1 MAWAEVEDA
10 AGTDVPETAAAEPFA
25 LIPAFFEDDGV
36 GFGDVEG
43 FAVHLGLRD
52 VPFFGEAGGD
62 GVIGEERGDVAGSA
76 VGAVGGEDAGGEGEL
91 P

>member
-10 AGTDVPETAAAEPFA
+10 AAADVPETAAAEPLAF
-25 LIPAFFEDDGV
+25 IPAFFEDDGV

-43 FAVHLGLRD
+43 FAVHFGLGD
-52 VPFFGEAGGD
+52 VPFFGETGGD
-62 GVIGEERGDVAGSA
+62 GVFGEERGDVAGGT
-76 VGAVGGEDAGGEGEL
+76 VGTVGGEDAGGEGEA